1 MSSKGTN
8 IFSQIV
14 SHIDKSTFSSSVRKH
29 NGERHAKGFSC
40 WEELVSM
47 VFCHLGKAQTLRE
60 ICGGLAT
67 CMGKLSHLGLH
78 ESPKRSTLSYA
89 NKHRPYQI
97 FEETFYHTLTH
108 AQSCIS
114 RRDGFPQGKR
124 TFRFKN
130 KLFSMDATVIDLCL
144 SLFDWAKFRRTKGA
158 VKLHLLLDHDGYLPV
173 FAHITDGKTHE
184 TTVAKDIIANNFS
197 FPAGSILVF
206 DRGYNDYEQFAFWCE
221 HDIYFVT
228 RMKNNATYDVVQ
240 RNSIPK
246 NSNILKDEIIQFNG
260 TLTSEKCEY
269 DLRRI
274 EVWDEENQQVLVLLT
289 NHLRFGST
297 TIASIYKERWQIEIF
312 FKTIK
317 QNLKIKTFVGTSAN
331 ALKIQIWTALLV
343 ILILKILKAQA
354 LFRWSLSNL
363 VALLRFNL
371 FTYRDLD
378 EWLNNPF
385 QSPPFV
391 PEIQLSIFD
400 LGQHTGAYSIPLVK
414 TCPI

>member
-1 MSSKGTN
+1 MPMKGTN

-14 SHIDKSTFSSSVRKH
+14 SHIDKNTFNSSVRKY

-47 VFCHLGKAQTLRE
+47 LFCHLGKAQTLRE

-97 FEETFYHTLTH
+97 FEETFYRTLAH
-108 AQSCIS
+108 AQSSIK
-114 RRDGFPQGKR
+114 GKR

-144 SLFDWAKFRRTKGA
+144 SLFDWAKFRSTKGA
-158 VKLHLLLDHDGYLPV
+158 VKLHLLLDHDGYLPA

-184 TTVAKDIIANNFS
+184 VTVARDIIANKFS
-197 FPAGSILVF
+197 FPAHSIIVF
-206 DRGYNDYEQFAFWCE
+206 DRGYTDYEQFASWCDQ
-221 HDIYFVT
+221 DIYFVT
-228 RMKNNATYDVVQ
+228 RMKSNATYDIVDTNQ
-240 RNSIPK
+240 IPK
-246 NSNILKDEIIQFNG
+246 NSNILRDEIIQFNG
-260 TLTSEKCEY
+260 TVTSEKCEY

-274 EVWDEENQQVLVLLT
+274 ELWDEENQQVIVLLT
-289 NHLRFGST
+289 NHLTFGST
-297 TIASIYKERWQIEIF
+297 TIALIYKERWQIEIF

-343 ILILKILKAQA
+343 ILILKILKAQSS
-354 LFRWSLSNL
+354 FRWSLSNL
-363 VALLRFNL
+363 VAMLRFNL
-371 FTYRDLD
+371 FTYRDLVQ
-378 EWLNNPF
+378 WLNDPY

-391 PEIQLSIFD
+391 PDDQLSMFD
-400 LGQHTGAYSIPLVK
+400 LGQHRGAYSTLTLK

>member
-1 MSSKGTN
+1 MSMKGTN

-14 SHIDKSTFSSSVRKH
+14 SHIDKNKFNSSVRKY

-47 VFCHLGKAQTLRE
+47 LFCHLGKAQTLRE

-67 CMGKLSHLGLH
+67 CMGKLSHLGLR

-97 FEETFYHTLTH
+97 FEETFYNTLTH
-108 AQSCIS
+108 AQSCI
-114 RRDGFPQGKR
+114 QGKKA
-124 TFRFKN
+124 FRFKN
-130 KLFSMDATVIDLCL
+130 KLFSLDATVIDLCL
-144 SLFDWAKFRRTKGA
+144 SLFDWAKFRSTKGA
-158 VKLHLLLDHDGYLPV
+158 VKLHLLLDHDGYLPA

-184 TTVAKDIIANNFS
+184 TTVAKDVIANDFS
-197 FPAGSILVF
+197 FPAYSIIAF
-206 DRGYNDYEQFAFWCE
+206 DRGYNDYKQFAFWCE

-228 RMKNNATYDVVQ
+228 RMKSNAIYDIVQ
-240 RNSIPK
+240 KNDIPE
-246 NSNILKDEIIQFNG
+246 NRNILKDEIIQLNG
-260 TLTSEKCEY
+260 QGASEKCEY

-274 EVWDEENQQVLVLLT
+274 EVWDQENKKVLVLLT

-297 TIASIYKERWQIEIF
+297 TVAMIYKERWQIEIF

-317 QNLKIKTFVGTSAN
+317 QNLKIKTFIGTSAN
-331 ALKIQIWTALLV
+331 ALKIQIWTALLA
-343 ILILKILKAQA
+343 ILILKILKAQS
-354 LFRWSLSNL
+354 LFPWSLSNL
-363 VALLRFNL
+363 VAMLRFNL
-371 FTYRDLD
+371 FTYRDLG
-378 EWLNNPF
+378 EWLNDPY

-391 PEIQLSIFD
+391 PDDQLSMFD
-400 LGQHTGAYSIPLVK
+400 LGQHKGAYSSLELK

>member
-1 MSSKGTN
+1 MSIKGTN

-14 SHIDKSTFSSSVRKH
+14 SHIDKKVYSNIVRKH
-29 NGERHAKGFSC
+29 NGERGAKGFSC
-40 WEELVSM
+40 WEQLVSM
-47 VFCHLGKAQTLRE
+47 LFCHLGKAQTLRE

-67 CMGKLSHLGLH
+67 CMGKLSHLGLQQG
-78 ESPKRSTLSYA
+78 PKRSTLSYA

-97 FEETFYHTLTH
+97 FEEIFYRTLTH
-108 AQSCIS
+108 AQACMNS
-114 RRDGFPQGKR
+114 QR

-144 SLFDWAKFRRTKGA
+144 SMFDWAKFRRTKGA

-184 TTVAKDIIANNFS
+184 TTVAREIIANKFS
-197 FPAGSILVF
+197 FPADSIIVF
-206 DRGYNDYEQFAFWCE
+206 DRGYNDYKQFASWCE
-221 HDIYFVT
+221 QGIYFVT
-228 RMKNNATYDVVQ
+228 RLKCNATYDIVQ
-240 RNSIPK
+240 GNPTPK

-260 TLTSEKCEY
+260 TVTSEQCDY

-297 TIASIYKERWQIEIF
+297 TVAMIYKERWQIEIF

-331 ALKIQIWTALLV
+331 ALKIQIWTALVV
-343 ILILKILKAQA
+343 ILILKILKAQS

-371 FTYRDLD
+371 FTYRDLG

-391 PEIQLSIFD
+391 PDDQLSFFD
-400 LGQHTGAYSIPLVK
+400 LGQHQGAYSNKLLK

>member
-1 MSSKGTN
+1 MSVKGTN

-14 SHIDKSTFSSSVRKH
+14 SHIDKKAYNKTVHKH
-29 NGERHAKGFSC
+29 NGERGAKGFSC
-40 WEELVSM
+40 WEQLVSM
-47 VFCHLGKAQTLRE
+47 LFCHLGKAQTLRE

-67 CMGKLSHLGLH
+67 CMGKLSHLGLQQ
-78 ESPKRSTLSYA
+78 SPKRSTLSYA

-97 FEETFYHTLTH
+97 FEDTFYSTLTH
-108 AQSCIS
+108 AQSCIHS
-114 RRDGFPQGKR
+114 KR

-184 TTVAKDIIANNFS
+184 ATVAREIIANKFS
-197 FPAGSILVF
+197 FPADSIIVF
-206 DRGYNDYEQFAFWCE
+206 DRGYNDYKQFASWCE
-221 HDIYFVT
+221 QGIYFVT
-228 RMKNNATYDVVQ
+228 RLKSNATYDVVQ
-240 RNSIPK
+240 NNPTPK

-260 TLTSEKCEY
+260 TVTSEKCEY

-274 EVWDEENQQVLVLLT
+274 ELWDEENQQVLILLT
-289 NHLRFGST
+289 NHLRFAST
-297 TIASIYKERWQIEIF
+297 TIAMIYKERWQIEIF

-343 ILILKILKAQA
+343 ILILKILKAQS
-354 LFRWSLSNL
+354 LFKWSLSNL
-363 VALLRFNL
+363 VAMLRFNL
-371 FTYRDLD
+371 FTYRDLQ

-385 QSPPFV
+385 QSPPFI
-391 PEIQLSIFD
+391 PDDQLSIFD
-400 LGQHTGAYSIPLVK
+400 LGQHQGAYSRQLLK

>member
-1 MSSKGTN
+1 MSHKGTN

-14 SHIDKSTFSSSVRKH
+14 DHIDKRSFARIVRNH
-29 NGERHAKGFSC
+29 NGERHAKGFLC
-40 WEELVSM
+40 WEQLVSM
-47 VFCHLGKAQTLRE
+47 VFCQLGKAQSLRE

-67 CMGKLSHLGLH
+67 CMGKLSHLGLSK
-78 ESPKRSTLSYA
+78 SPKRSTLSYA
-89 NKHRPYQI
+89 NEHRSCQI
-97 FEETFYHTLTH
+97 FEETFYRTLTY
-108 AQSCIS
+108 AQSSIS
-114 RRDGFPQGKR
+114 GKK

-158 VKLHLLLDHDGYLPV
+158 IKLHLLLDHDGYLPV

-184 TTVAKDIIANNFS
+184 STVAREIIANKFS
-197 FPAGSILVF
+197 FPAESIIVF
-206 DRGYNDYEQFAFWCE
+206 DRGYTDYEQYAFWCE
-221 HDIYFVT
+221 QGVYFVT
-228 RMKNNATYDVVQ
+228 RLKHNATYDVLQKNPVPQ
-240 RNSIPK
+240 

-260 TLTSEKCEY
+260 PQVAETCEH

-297 TIASIYKERWQIEIF
+297 TIAKIYKERWQIEIF
-312 FKTIK
+312 FKTLK

-343 ILILKILKAQA
+343 ILILKILKARSTFA
-354 LFRWSLSNL
+354 WSLSNL
-363 VALLRFNL
+363 VAMLRFNL

-378 EWLNNPF
+378 DWLNNPY
-385 QSPPFV
+385 QCPPFV
-391 PEIQLSIFD
+391 PDTQLSIFG
-400 LGQHTGAYSIPLVK
+400 LGQQQGAYSSPQLK

>member
-1 MSSKGTN
+1 MSIKGTN

-14 SHIDKSTFSSSVRKH
+14 SHIDKKSFASIVRKH
-29 NGERHAKGFSC
+29 KGERHAKGFSC
-40 WEELVSM
+40 WEQLVSM
-47 VFCHLGKAQTLRE
+47 LFCHLGKAQTLRE

-67 CMGKLSHLGLH
+67 CMGKLSHLGLAQG
-78 ESPKRSTLSYA
+78 PKRSTLSYA

-97 FEETFYHTLTH
+97 FEETFYKTLTH
-108 AQSCIS
+108 AQRCI
-114 RRDGFPQGKR
+114 QLKR

-197 FPAGSILVF
+197 FPADSIVVF
-206 DRGYNDYEQFAFWCE
+206 DRGYNDYSQFSYWC
-221 HDIYFVT
+221 DQGIYFVT
-228 RMKNNATYDVVQ
+228 RMKSNATYDVIQ
-240 RNSIPK
+240 KNPLPK
-246 NSNILKDEIIQFNG
+246 NSHILRDEIIQFNG
-260 TLTSEKCEY
+260 PVTSEKCEY

-274 EVWDEENQQVLVLLT
+274 EVWDEEHQEIIILLT

-297 TIASIYKERWQIEIF
+297 TIALIYKERWQIETF

-317 QNLKIKTFVGTSAN
+317 QHLKIKTFVGTSAN

-354 LFRWSLSNL
+354 VFQWSLSNL

-391 PEIQLSIFD
+391 PDMQLSMFT
-400 LGQHTGAYSIPLVK
+400 LGQQQRAYSDNLLK